1 MRDKKD
7 KSEVV
12 VHENGRDSVSEAFR
26 IVRTN
31 MDFMRV
37 KDKKMQ
43 VVMFTSFNPGAGK
56 TFVSINLA
64 MSFALTHKKVVL
76 VDLDIRK
83 GTLSSHVRVSDKGV
97 TNYLSGRI
105 DNVDEIIRQNEL
117 CDKLDIIHAGP
128 VPPNP
133 AELLLGDRLETL
145 IAELRKRYDYIILD
159 NVPAGVVADAVI
171 VNRVA
176 DLTIY
181 VVRAGRMDRRA
192 LPEVEKLYQEG
203 KLRNMSLI
211 LNGTVYKHGAYGYRY
226 GYGYG
231 YSYGYGHSHLL
242 PGVDD
247 GVQSADDMQAALNA
261 MQAAGVERVFLTP
274 HVMAD
279 LPDNR
284 RSYLQDRF
292 ACMKQ
297 FAPEGIELRLAAEYM
312 LDAGF
317 RLQMADGLLTYEDRQ
332 VLVETSY
339 LSPPPDYL
347 NLLYELS
354 LEVYTPVLAHPERY
368 MYMTKEDYFR
378 LKDKGY
384 KFQLNLFSLA
394 GVYGARPAKY
404 AAYLMKEGFY
414 DYAGS
419 DLHHPDDYK
428 RNLARLKLSGKMLD
442 GLREVLENNKGL

>member
-1 MRDKKD
+1 MIDEKFLEGIGITDKDTVQKLLD
-7 KSEVV
+7 E
-12 VHENGRDSVSEAFR
+12 
-26 IVRTN
+26 
-31 MDFMRV
+31 MDV
-37 KDKKMQ
+37 LGGLVDNLIDDAK
-43 VVMFTSFNPGAGK
+43 GAGDAVNDK
-56 TFVSINLA
+56 VQGLTWQMDNLRKSA
-64 MSFALTHKKVVL
+64 
-76 VDLDIRK
+76 DDI
-83 GTLSSHVRVSDKGV
+83 SDRTTELYNGWTDGV
-97 TNYLSGRI
+97 NEISAR
-105 DNVDEIIRQNEL
+105 VDE
-117 CDKLDIIHAGP
+117 
-128 VPPNP
+128 
-133 AELLLGDRLETL
+133 
-145 IAELRKRYDYIILD
+145 
-159 NVPAGVVADAVI
+159 
-171 VNRVA
+171 
-176 DLTIY
+176 
-181 VVRAGRMDRRA
+181 A
-192 LPEVEKLYQEG
+192 L
-203 KLRNMSLI
+203 
-211 LNGTVYKHGAYGYRY
+211 
-226 GYGYG
+226 
-231 YSYGYGHSHLL
+231 
-242 PGVDD
+242 D
-247 GVQSADDMQAALNA
+247 GVGPALDGFRDGLDLLSQFSNSLEEVFDQITASSDDMQAALNA
-261 MQAAGVERVFLTP
+261 MQKAGVERVFLTP

-312 LDAGF
+312 LDVGF
-317 RLQMADGLLTYEDRQ
+317 RLQMADGLLTYADRQ

-354 LEVYTPVLAHPERY
+354 LEGYTPVLAHPERY

>member
-1 MRDKKD
+1 MFSLLFPKKNA
-7 KSEVV
+7 
-12 VHENGRDSVSEAFR
+12 VH
-26 IVRTN
+26 T
-31 MDFMRV
+31 
-37 KDKKMQ
+37 
-43 VVMFTSFNPGAGK
+43 
-56 TFVSINLA
+56 
-64 MSFALTHKKVVL
+64 
-76 VDLDIRK
+76 DLLR
-83 GTLSSHVRVSDKGV
+83 GT
-97 TNYLSGRI
+97 
-105 DNVDEIIRQNEL
+105 
-117 CDKLDIIHAGP
+117 
-128 VPPNP
+128 
-133 AELLLGDRLETL
+133 
-145 IAELRKRYDYIILD
+145 
-159 NVPAGVVADAVI
+159 ADV
-171 VNRVA
+171 
-176 DLTIY
+176 
-181 VVRAGRMDRRA
+181 
-192 LPEVEKLYQEG
+192 
-203 KLRNMSLI
+203 
-211 LNGTVYKHGAYGYRY
+211 
-226 GYGYG
+226 
-231 YSYGYGHSHLL
+231 HSHLL

-261 MQAAGVERVFLTP
+261 MQEAGVERVFLTP
-274 HVMAD
+274 HV
-279 LPDNR
+279 
-284 RSYLQDRF
+284 
-292 ACMKQ
+292 MKQ

-354 LEVYTPVLAHPERY
+354 LEGYTPVLAHPERY

-394 GVYGARPAKY
+394 GMYGARPAKY

>member
-1 MRDKKD
+1 MFSLLFPKKNA
-7 KSEVV
+7 
-12 VHENGRDSVSEAFR
+12 VH
-26 IVRTN
+26 T
-31 MDFMRV
+31 
-37 KDKKMQ
+37 
-43 VVMFTSFNPGAGK
+43 
-56 TFVSINLA
+56 
-64 MSFALTHKKVVL
+64 
-76 VDLDIRK
+76 DLLR
-83 GTLSSHVRVSDKGV
+83 GT
-97 TNYLSGRI
+97 
-105 DNVDEIIRQNEL
+105 
-117 CDKLDIIHAGP
+117 
-128 VPPNP
+128 
-133 AELLLGDRLETL
+133 
-145 IAELRKRYDYIILD
+145 
-159 NVPAGVVADAVI
+159 ADV
-171 VNRVA
+171 
-176 DLTIY
+176 
-181 VVRAGRMDRRA
+181 
-192 LPEVEKLYQEG
+192 
-203 KLRNMSLI
+203 
-211 LNGTVYKHGAYGYRY
+211 
-226 GYGYG
+226 
-231 YSYGYGHSHLL
+231 HSHLL

-261 MQAAGVERVFLTP
+261 MQEAGVERVFLTP

-297 FAPEGIELRLAAEYM
+297 FAPEGIELKLAAEYM

-317 RLQMADGLLTYEDRQ
+317 RLQMADGLLMYEDRQ

-354 LEVYTPVLAHPERY
+354 LEGYTPVLAHPERY